1 MDLRTPGFYSIFQKG
16 DGAYLGRGR
25 KVCGYILASG
35 VNVKQNFTS
44 LGNDFFTLYGKQIF
58 TSSGKEFF
66 TRVGKQFFT

>member
-1 MDLRTPGFYSIFQKG
+1 LLARLPQKRNSVS
-16 DGAYLGRGR
+16 GA
-25 KVCGYILASG
+25 
-35 VNVKQNFTS
+35 NVKKIFTS